1 MKKSFVLKNAAV
13 LLAIIATML
22 LTACAST
29 TPQTPAEPEPQVI
42 AIEPWDGNGLDIPL
56 DGSSMEAFETSK
68 ARVKAHTTPAEYQSL
83 ESAIAYLLVYDIAAK
98 GQMELL
104 VPRLDGFTTRQL
116 RERIKWRRS
125 SRDKNEV
132 EKDKTDIESI
142 DT

>member
-1 MKKSFVLKNAAV
+1 MKKSFDFKNTAIVLAV
-13 LLAIIATML
+13 IATML
-22 LTACAST
+22 LAACAST
-29 TPQTPAEPEPQVI
+29 TPQTAAEPEPQVTSV
-42 AIEPWDGNGLDIPL
+42 ESWDGNGLDIPL
-56 DGSSMEAFETSK
+56 DGSSMEAFEASK

-132 EKDKTDIESI
+132 EKDKAEIETI